1 MNEKGHIFERDA
13 NELYKPFSKDLF
25 KKYGVKR
32 GLRNDD
38 ETGVMAGL
46 TAIGQV
52 NGYYMDDG
60 EKPGTLGACQSG
72 G

>member
-1 MNEKGHIFERDA
+1 MDEKKRIFDKEA
-13 NELYKPFSKDLF
+13 NELYKPFPKELF
-25 KKYGVKR
+25 KTYGVKR

-60 EKPGTLGACQSG
+60 EKQQRKRN
-72 G
+72 